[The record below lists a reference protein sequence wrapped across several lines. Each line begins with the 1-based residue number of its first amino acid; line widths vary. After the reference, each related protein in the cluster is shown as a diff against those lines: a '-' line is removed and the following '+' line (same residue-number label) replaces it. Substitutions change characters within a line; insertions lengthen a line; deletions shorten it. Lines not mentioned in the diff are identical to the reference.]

1 MIPRSLSKTVL
12 LCSVL
17 LLSFGFAGAANAQGT
32 TTVTGY
38 GPLPGVTVD
47 SSTSVQGGNITVRG
61 QSCTPGSTVTVTF
74 AGGQV
79 GTAVV
84 AANGTW
90 VLTFAVPAGT
100 VPGSYTVTES
110 GCVAGGGSLSAG
122 VVIVSGG
129 GTTTG
134 NLPYTG
140 SSTDTPLRA
149 GFVLLAVGSLL
160 VFAASRR
167 KAAATR

>member
-1 MIPRSLSKTVL
+1 MIPRSLSKAVL

-17 LLSFGFAGAANAQGT
+17 LLSFGFASAASAQGT

-38 GPLPGVTVD
+38 GPPPGITVD
-47 SSTSVQGGNITVRG
+47 DSTVVQGGNITVRG
-61 QSCTPGSTVTVTF
+61 QSCTVGSTVTLTF

-79 GTAVV
+79 GTALVG
-84 AANGTW
+84 ANGTW
-90 VLTFAVPAGT
+90 SLTFPVPAGT

-110 GCVAGGGSLSAG
+110 GCVAGGGSQSAG
-122 VVIVSGG
+122 VVVVSGG
-129 GTTTG
+129 STTTG

-140 SSTDTPLRA
+140 SSTDTPLRV

-167 KAAATR
+167 KAAASQ